1 MENRQDYLARLQVAI
16 QELYKC
22 GATHDDF
29 QPVVEYFKD
38 KPAWKGIVEIFELHS
53 HPKAKR
59 CYAWSHQDK
68 PYDCEKRFVT
78 VLEIPPVNSPQTAVQ
93 VSILNDQ
100 RKK

>member
-16 QELYKC
+16 QKSYKC

-29 QPVVEYFKD
+29 QPVVEYSKH
-38 KPAWKGIVEIFELHS
+38 KLAWKGIVEIFDLHG

-59 CYAWSHQDK
+59 CYAWPHLDK
-68 PYDCEKRFVT
+68 PYESEEGFVT
-78 VLEIPPVNSPQTAVQ
+78 VLEIPPVNSPQTAVH
-93 VSILNDQ
+93 VSILNDG